1 MSEILYIGMYVR
13 EVFKKRGDYLK
24 FKDMI
29 SKFLDFYFSIKS
41 FVSFLLSGKSKDNN
55 TVLTTDIIGKST
67 TKINYKKLNKA
78 KKSSESLTDL
88 LDKKQD
94 DSFKEIAKRLK

>member
-1 MSEILYIGMYVR
+1 MIGR
-13 EVFKKRGDYLK
+13 
-24 FKDMI
+24 
-29 SKFLDFYFSIKS
+29 FLGLYFSIRS
-41 FVSFLLSGKSKDNN
+41 FVSFLLGGKSKENN

-78 KKSSESLTDL
+78 KRSSESLTDL
-88 LDKKQD
+88 LEKKQD

>member
-1 MSEILYIGMYVR
+1 MFLGLYFFV
-13 EVFKKRGDYLK
+13 
-24 FKDMI
+24 
-29 SKFLDFYFSIKS
+29 YFSIKS
-41 FVSFLLSGKSKDNN
+41 LVSFLLDSKSKEDY

-78 KKSSESLTDL
+78 KRSSENLTDL
-88 LDKKQD
+88 LEKKQD

>member
-1 MSEILYIGMYVR
+1 
-13 EVFKKRGDYLK
+13 
-24 FKDMI
+24 MI
-29 SKFLDFYFSIKS
+29 SMFLGLYFFVYFSIKS
-41 FVSFLLSGKSKDNN
+41 FVSFLLGSKSKEDY

-67 TKINYKKLNKA
+67 TKINYKKLNKIRR
-78 KKSSESLTDL
+78 SSKSLTDL

>member
-1 MSEILYIGMYVR
+1 MFLGLYFFV
-13 EVFKKRGDYLK
+13 
-24 FKDMI
+24 
-29 SKFLDFYFSIKS
+29 YFSIKS
-41 FVSFLLSGKSKDNN
+41 FVSFLLGSKSKEDY

-67 TKINYKKLNKA
+67 TKINYKKLNKIRR
-78 KKSSESLTDL
+78 SSKSLTDL

>member
-1 MSEILYIGMYVR
+1 
-13 EVFKKRGDYLK
+13 
-24 FKDMI
+24 MI
-29 SKFLDFYFSIKS
+29 SMFLGLYFFVYFSIKS
-41 FVSFLLSGKSKDNN
+41 FVSFLLGSKSKEDY

-67 TKINYKKLNKA
+67 TKINYKKLNKIRR
-78 KKSSESLTDL
+78 SSESLTDL

>member
-1 MSEILYIGMYVR
+1 
-13 EVFKKRGDYLK
+13 
-24 FKDMI
+24 MI
-29 SKFLDFYFSIKS
+29 SMFLGLYFFVYFSIKS
-41 FVSFLLSGKSKDNN
+41 FVSFLLGSKSKEDY

-78 KKSSESLTDL
+78 KRSSEILTDL
-88 LDKKQD
+88 LEEKQG

>member
-1 MSEILYIGMYVR
+1 
-13 EVFKKRGDYLK
+13 
-24 FKDMI
+24 MI
-29 SKFLDFYFSIKS
+29 SMFLGLYFFVYFSIKS
-41 FVSFLLSGKSKDNN
+41 FVSFLLSSKSKEDY

-78 KKSSESLTDL
+78 KRSSENLTDL
-88 LDKKQD
+88 LEKKQG

>member
-1 MSEILYIGMYVR
+1 
-13 EVFKKRGDYLK
+13 
-24 FKDMI
+24 MI
-29 SKFLDFYFSIKS
+29 SKFLGLYFSIRR
-41 FVSFLLSGKSKDNN
+41 FVSFLLGSKSKENN

-67 TKINYKKLNKA
+67 TKINYKKLNKD
-78 KKSSESLTDL
+78 KKSSESLKDL